1 MEYVAFLFLG
11 LGVLLVLAGVLL
23 QMREKQGGTSSI
35 RIDDFL
41 RARSKT
47 TKEEDMSKGNDP
59 LPLNDAPVRTP
70 SMPQSPIM
78 SSTPQFPLGNNYAPQ
93 SVAQPAFATHAVPGH
108 FQFVENP
115 PPVSTPQ
122 VQQEKVAVSIQRNNP
137 RLFEKFA
144 FLYLDSSEKN
154 VYDGASGAAA
164 FDLSEVSGIR
174 RFGRGVF
181 AYDGFSFY
189 FDHTSG
195 QERFPLANLKTVG
208 FYPNCV
214 ALTFRDNQPVALL
227 FMEETDSIRK
237 VLETFRTGG

>member
-1 MEYVAFLFLG
+1 MEYVAFLFLA

-23 QMREKQGGTSSI
+23 QVREKRGGATTPFEDYLNKTGSSAVKI
-35 RIDDFL
+35 EP
-41 RARSKT
+41 SKILAT
-47 TKEEDMSKGNDP
+47 TP
-59 LPLNDAPVRTP
+59 AVPTPVIAPAPSIPMETP
-70 SMPQSPIM
+70 
-78 SSTPQFPLGNNYAPQ
+78 
-93 SVAQPAFATHAVPGH
+93 VAMAAASAVPGP
-108 FQFVENP
+108 FQFVQNEPPPP
-115 PPVSTPQ
+115 PPVP
-122 VQQEKVAVSIQRNNP
+122 VQPPVAVKVQHNNP

-144 FLYLDSSEKN
+144 YLYLDSSQRN
-154 VYDGASGAAA
+154 IYDGAGSAVA

-214 ALTFRDNQPVALL
+214 ALTFRTNQPVALL
-227 FMEETDSIRK
+227 FMEETESIRK
-237 VLETFRTGG
+237 VLETFRTPG

>member
-1 MEYVAFLFLG
+1 VEYVAFLFLG

-23 QMREKQGGTSSI
+23 QVREKRTGSATPFEDYLNKTGTSAIKVEPFKPS
-35 RIDDFL
+35 L
-41 RARSKT
+41 VT
-47 TKEEDMSKGNDP
+47 TQP
-59 LPLNDAPVRTP
+59 
-70 SMPQSPIM
+70 
-78 SSTPQFPLGNNYAPQ
+78 
-93 SVAQPAFATHAVPGH
+93 AQPAAAPLSPPPTPGYASAVGHAVPGP
-108 FQFVENP
+108 FQFVQNEP
-115 PPVSTPQ
+115 PPPPPIP
-122 VQQEKVAVSIQRNNP
+122 VQPPVAVSVQHANP

-144 FLYLDSSEKN
+144 YLYLDSSQRN
-154 VYDGASGAAA
+154 IYDGAGSAVA

-214 ALTFRDNQPVALL
+214 ALTFRTNQPVALL
-227 FMEETDSIRK
+227 FMEETESIRK
-237 VLETFRTGG
+237 VLETFRSPG

>member
-23 QMREKQGGTSSI
+23 QVKEKRDGRATTFEDYLNKTASSAVK
-35 RIDDFL
+35 IDPFKPL
-41 RARSKT
+41 QTTPAAQVAKT
-47 TKEEDMSKGNDP
+47 PVAPAIEEHYTP
-59 LPLNDAPVRTP
+59 AAP
-70 SMPQSPIM
+70 S
-78 SSTPQFPLGNNYAPQ
+78 
-93 SVAQPAFATHAVPGH
+93 HAVPGP
-108 FQFVENP
+108 FQFVQNEPPP
-115 PPVSTPQ
+115 PPVAAVQTP
-122 VQQEKVAVSIQRNNP
+122 VAVSVQHNNP

-144 FLYLDSSEKN
+144 YLYLDSSQRN
-154 VYDGASGAAA
+154 IYDGAGSAVA

-195 QERFPLANLKTVG
+195 QERFPLSNLKTVG

-214 ALTFRDNQPVALL
+214 ALTFRTSQPVALL
-227 FMEETDSIRK
+227 FMEETESIRK
-237 VLETFRTGG
+237 VLETFRTPG

>member
-23 QMREKQGGTSSI
+23 QVREKQAGAANTFEDYLTKTGSSAI
-35 RIDDFL
+35 KVEPFKSI
-41 RARSKT
+41 AA
-47 TKEEDMSKGNDP
+47 
-59 LPLNDAPVRTP
+59 APV
-70 SMPQSPIM
+70 SMPQLATTPVAAPVEH
-78 SSTPQFPLGNNYAPQ
+78 STPAAMG
-93 SVAQPAFATHAVPGH
+93 HAVPGP
-108 FQFVENP
+108 FQFVQDEPPPPPP
-115 PPVSTPQ
+115 PPVQPAVAVK
-122 VQQEKVAVSIQRNNP
+122 VQQSNP

-144 FLYLDSSEKN
+144 YLYLDSSQRN
-154 VYDGASGAAA
+154 VYDGAGSAVA

-195 QERFPLANLKTVG
+195 QERFPLNNLKTVG

-214 ALTFRDNQPVALL
+214 ALTFRTSQPVALL
-227 FMEETDSIRK
+227 FMEETESIRK
-237 VLETFRTGG
+237 VLETFRTPG

>member
-23 QMREKQGGTSSI
+23 QVREKQNGG
-35 RIDDFL
+35 
-41 RARSKT
+41 
-47 TKEEDMSKGNDP
+47 
-59 LPLNDAPVRTP
+59 
-70 SMPQSPIM
+70 
-78 SSTPQFPLGNNYAPQ
+78 STPFDDYLNKTGSSAVKIEPFKALAATPA
-93 SVAQPAFATHAVPGH
+93 AQPQPVIAPLAAAQPEPAVPAYAGHAVPGP
-108 FQFVENP
+108 FQFVKDEP
-115 PPVSTPQ
+115 PPPPPQ
-122 VQQEKVAVSIQRNNP
+122 PVQPPVAVKVQQNNP

-144 FLYLDSSEKN
+144 YLYLDSSQRN
-154 VYDGASGAAA
+154 IYDGAGSAVA

-214 ALTFRDNQPVALL
+214 ALTFRTHQPVALL
-227 FMEETDSIRK
+227 FMEETESIRK
-237 VLETFRTGG
+237 VLETFRSPV